1 MLSPRRCR
9 PSRFTFR
16 PVARFSAKL
25 LLLLLL
31 LPFGSSAEDGR
42 PQVLGYG
49 VNTCATYIA
58 AFNGWERG
66 EESAIV
72 EYLRYR
78 EWFAGLVT
86 GLSLAT
92 GREVLSGVEVKDAMR
107 RLQVYCG
114 DNREEDFFRASMT
127 LLRTL
132 SGSE

>member
-1 MLSPRRCR
+1 MILSPRRCR
-9 PSRFTFR
+9 PGRFTCR
-16 PVARFSAKL
+16 PVAGFSAK

-42 PQVLGYG
+42 PRVLGYG

-58 AFNGWERG
+58 VFNGSEQG
-66 EESAIV
+66 EESAVI

-107 RLQVYCG
+107 RLQVYCE
-114 DNREEDFFRASMT
+114 DNRAEDFFRASMT
-127 LLRTL
+127 LVRTL